1 MPEGDISSESVKSFF
16 QGMASS
22 GIRLKPA
29 LRPETVQGCSQQATR
44 TWRTARRRP
53 PASGGK
59 TAAAFRGGKAS
70 RTSADGSRCSYS
82 RSFRGRRHRLRE
94 ASGGTLRGLDALLLV
109 AASEPSEIEKHRVV
123 MDKTDRQV
131 EHPFPDVFII
141 DIEGKLALRR
151 IGNIC
156 VGVIPERGEVVLA
169 ARARPGIVPSAP

>member
-1 MPEGDISSESVKSFF
+1 MDHDVHIAGRFA
-16 QGMASS
+16 GG
-22 GIRLKPA
+22 GIGFEKRLEE
-29 LRPETVQGCSQQATR
+29 RFG
-44 TWRTARRRP
+44 
-53 PASGGK
+53 
-59 TAAAFRGGKAS
+59 
-70 RTSADGSRCSYS
+70 
-82 RSFRGRRHRLRE
+82 
-94 ASGGTLRGLDALLLV
+94 GLDALLLV

-169 ARARPGIVPSAP
+169 ARARRVLSRQPLDERIRPVEVDGLLLKRQGDVVIPHVIGDFVLFPHGAPEYFRI